1 MTLTNTIIC
10 LWSLCPLLIIWQGE
24 LFNDIFLNNSTSK
37 TVKDTS
43 EIYTQESSL
52 KTAEI
57 VT

>member
-1 MTLTNTIIC
+1 
-10 LWSLCPLLIIWQGE
+10 
-24 LFNDIFLNNSTSK
+24 
-37 TVKDTS
+37 VKDTS